1 VNYQIFRSG
10 SIALILTI
18 AVVCCRIPAAVAMP
32 LDVSPNI
39 HLLATDTFKG
49 SLQKFEGKLKETV
62 GNLQGD
68 REAQVQGKVKQAEGT
83 IRSSDLT
90 NPDEAEI
97 ATKTKQAEASI
108 RQYQTSDR
116 QADNIKDAL
125 Q

>member
-1 VNYQIFRSG
+1 VNYQICRSCL
-10 SIALILTI
+10 IALILSVTI
-18 AVVCCRIPAAVAMP
+18 SCAWISPAVAMSI
-32 LDVSPNI
+32 DVVPNF
-39 HLLATDTFKG
+39 HVLATDTFKG
-49 SLQKFEGKLKETV
+49 SLQKFQGKLKETV

-97 ATKTKQAEASI
+97 AAKTKQAETNI
-108 RQYQTSDR
+108 RQYQTSER

>member
-1 VNYQIFRSG
+1 MNYQIFRSCL
-10 SIALILTI
+10 IALILTI
-18 AVVCCRIPAAVAMP
+18 AVTFGRVPAAIAAP
-32 LDVSPNI
+32 LDLVPT
-39 HLLATDTFKG
+39 HQLLATDTFKG

-68 REAQVQGKVKQAEGT
+68 RETQIQGKVKQAEGT

-97 ATKTKQAEASI
+97 AAKTKQAETNI
-108 RQYQTSDR
+108 RQYQTTER

-125 Q
+125 K

>member
-1 VNYQIFRSG
+1 VNYQFFRSCLV
-10 SIALILTI
+10 ALILAFAFTI
-18 AVVCCRIPAAVAMP
+18 GHPSAAVATSFN
-32 LDVSPNI
+32 LVPN
-39 HLLATDTFKG
+39 HQLLATDTFKG

-68 REAQVQGKVKQAEGT
+68 REAQIQGKVKQAEGT

-97 ATKTKQAEASI
+97 AAKTKQAETNI
-108 RQYQTSDR
+108 RQYQTSER

>member
-1 VNYQIFRSG
+1 MNYQIFRSCL
-10 SIALILTI
+10 IALILTI
-18 AVVCCRIPAAVAMP
+18 SVTFGHVPTALATS
-32 LDVSPNI
+32 LDLVPN
-39 HLLATDTFKG
+39 HQLLATDTFKG

-97 ATKTKQAEASI
+97 TAKTKQAETNI
-108 RQYQTSDR
+108 RQYQTSER
-116 QADNIKDAL
+116 RADNIKDAL
-125 Q
+125 D

>member
-1 VNYQIFRSG
+1 VNHQIRSCL
-10 SIALILTI
+10 IALVLTI
-18 AVVCCRIPAAVAMP
+18 AVTFSHVATAIATP
-32 LDVSPNI
+32 LDVVPT
-39 HLLATDTFKG
+39 HQLLATDTFKG

-68 REAQVQGKVKQAEGT
+68 REAQIAGKVKQAEGT

-97 ATKTKQAEASI
+97 ADKTKQAAANI
-108 RQYQTSDR
+108 RQYQTTEH

-125 Q
+125 K

>member
-1 VNYQIFRSG
+1 M
-10 SIALILTI
+10 IAMICGR
-18 AVVCCRIPAAVAMP
+18 VPAAVALP
-32 LDVSPNI
+32 LDLVPDRP
-39 HLLATDTFKG
+39 LLATDTFKG

-68 REAQVQGKVKQAEGT
+68 REGQIQGKVKQAEGT

-97 ATKTKQAEASI
+97 AAKTKQAESNI
-108 RQYQTSDR
+108 RQYQTSER
-116 QADNIKDAL
+116 QADNIQDAL